1 MKQKDVYG
9 GGYVPRLLLTVGFFL
24 GAESLTFVALGM
36 RTPSTHVDVLDFA
49 FVFATAVII
58 AIVGIIE
65 ARRERPDS
73 VGPHSMGTI
82 VGAIL
87 LGVVLGV
94 CAGFV
99 AFWVGNFAPS
109 G

>member
-1 MKQKDVYG
+1 MERDVYG

-24 GAESLTFVALGM
+24 ISESLTYTAVAL
-36 RTPSTHVDVLDFA
+36 RAPKARVDLLDFA
-49 FVFATAVII
+49 FVFCGAVII
-58 AIVGIIE
+58 AVVGVIE

-73 VGPHSMGTI
+73 IGPHSVGTI

-94 CAGFV
+94 SGGLV
-99 AFWVGNFAPS
+99 AFWFLNLQT
-109 G
+109 

>member
-1 MKQKDVYG
+1 MKGKDVYG

-24 GAESLTFVALGM
+24 GAESLTFAALGI
-36 RTPSTHVDVLDFA
+36 RTPATHVDLVDFG

-58 AIVGIIE
+58 AVVGIIE
-65 ARRERPDS
+65 ALRERPDS
-73 VGPHSMGTI
+73 VGPHSTGTI

-94 CAGFV
+94 TAEFI
-99 AFWVGNFAPS
+99 AFWVSNYPAS

>member
-1 MKQKDVYG
+1 MSRDVYG

-24 GAESLTFVALGM
+24 IGESLTFVALGL
-36 RTPSTHVDVLDFA
+36 RTAGTRIDFLDFA
-49 FVFATAVII
+49 FVFGSAVII
-58 AIVGIIE
+58 ATVGFAE
-65 ARRERPDS
+65 ARRDRPDS
-73 VGPHSMGTI
+73 IGPHSMGTI

-87 LGVVLGV
+87 LGVVLGI

-99 AFWVGNFAPS
+99 AFWVGNLAVT

>member
-1 MKQKDVYG
+1 MSKDVYG

-24 GAESLTFVALGM
+24 ASESLTFVALGM
-36 RTPSTHVDVLDFA
+36 RTPGTHVDFLDFA
-49 FVFATAVII
+49 FVFATAAII
-58 AIVGIIE
+58 TIVGIVE
-65 ARRERPDS
+65 ARRDRPDA

-87 LGVVLGV
+87 LGFVLGV

-99 AFWVGNFAPS
+99 AFWVGNLAIT

>member
-1 MKQKDVYG
+1 MSRDVYG

-24 GAESLTFVALGM
+24 ASESLTFVALGM
-36 RTPSTHVDVLDFA
+36 RTPGTRVDFLDFA
-49 FVFATAVII
+49 FVFLTAVVITVI
-58 AIVGIIE
+58 GIVE

-73 VGPHSMGTI
+73 VGPHSMGTV

-87 LGVVLGV
+87 LGFVLGV

-99 AFWVGNFAPS
+99 AFWVGNFATT